1 MKKRVL
7 WIGVSFLALV
17 LVAIVAVV
25 SVRKTEPDIRGVL
38 KERLKGKEYG
48 IVVGIVDEQGERV
61 IARGGFG
68 RGINRAVDADT
79 LFELCSVTKVITSL
93 LLADMVERGEV
104 ATDDP
109 IDRFLP
115 AKVASPEKN
124 GRKITLANLATHTSG
139 LPSTPY
145 GSGSPSE
152 EAVDM
157 PGYAT
162 LTETEL
168 YGFLSTCTLTREP
181 GSSFEYSNVGMGLLG
196 HLLARRAGRT
206 YEELVVERI
215 CAPLGMDSTRITLN
229 PELEARLAPGHFRTG
244 EPARHWML
252 APPLAGAGAFR
263 STANDMLRF
272 LAANIGLEPSPLSRA
287 MQAAQQARADSEWP
301 GVKVGLGWCV
311 VERDGKTL
319 RMHSGGVP
327 GYRSFIGFS
336 TQPKRG
342 VVVLGNSSTDIEDIG
357 LYLLDKELG
366 LLESG
371 PSISVVREPVT
382 VAASLLDAYA
392 GLYQVDESRKISIS
406 REEDRLL
413 LQITRQPSYVLLP
426 ESETR
431 FFIAQPEVLVTFVNE
446 GGNHVSELVVR
457 QAGREVRCPRLPPV
471 QAAAVDTRVYDS
483 YVGRY
488 EVNPARA
495 IQVTREGDRLFV
507 QPTLEPRE
515 ELYPASP
522 GAEFLAYL
530 SDTHVHFV
538 TKQDGTVSGLVLRM
552 GKNEMI
558 AAKVEEHFKTVE
570 VDPTMLE
577 QLVGVYQ
584 HNPDFHLTV
593 IKIGNRLFIKGTGQP
608 MHELYALSETRF
620 FAKTVPLPNE
630 VSFARDN
637 GRVTSLTV
645 SAGREIETS
654 RKIR

>member
-1 MKKRVL
+1 MKKLVL
-7 WIGVSFLALV
+7 WSGVSLLGLV
-17 LVAIVAVV
+17 LVAIAAVM
-25 SVRKTEPDIRGVL
+25 STRKGEPNISGVL
-38 KERLKGKEYG
+38 KERLAGKEYG
-48 IVVGIVDEQGERV
+48 IVVGIVDEQGQRV
-61 IARGGFG
+61 IARGSLGNG
-68 RGINRAVDADT
+68 KSRAVDGDS

-93 LLADMVERGEV
+93 LLAEMVERGEV
-104 ATDDP
+104 AADDP
-109 IDRFLP
+109 IERYLP
-115 AKVASPEKN
+115 ATVASPERN
-124 GRKITLANLATHTSG
+124 GRKITLAHLATHTSG

-145 GSGSPSE
+145 GSDAPSE
-152 EAVDM
+152 EAVNM

-162 LTETEL
+162 LTEAEL

-215 CAPLGMDSTRITLN
+215 CAPLGMDSTRVTLN

-301 GVKVGLGWCV
+301 GVKIGLGWCV

-319 RMHSGGVP
+319 WMHSGGVP

-336 TQPKRG
+336 KQPKRG
-342 VVVLGNSSTDIEDIG
+342 MVVLGNSSTDIEDIG
-357 LYLLDKELG
+357 LYLLDKSLG

-382 VAASLLDAYA
+382 VAVSLLDAYA
-392 GLYQVDESRKISIS
+392 GLYQVDKTRKISIA
-406 REEDRLL
+406 REGDQLF
-413 LQITRQPSYVLLP
+413 LQITRQPRYVLLP

-431 FFIAQPEVLVTFVNE
+431 FFIAQPEVLVTFVNK
-446 GGNHVSELVVR
+446 GGNQASELVVR

-471 QAAAVDTRVYDS
+471 QAAALDTSVYDS

-488 EVNPARA
+488 EVSPSRSV
-495 IQVTREGDRLFV
+495 QVTREGDRLFV

-515 ELYPASP
+515 ELFPASP
-522 GAEFLAYL
+522 GGEFLAYL
-530 SDTHVHFV
+530 SDTQVHFV

-552 GKNEMI
+552 GKNEMT
-558 AAKVEEHFKTVE
+558 AGKVEEHFKTVE
-570 VDPTMLE
+570 VDPGMLE

-593 IKIGNRLFIKGTGQP
+593 IRIGNRLFIKGTGQP
-608 MHELYALSETRF
+608 MHELYPLSQTRY

-630 VSFARDN
+630 VSFTREN

-645 SAGREIETS
+645 SAGRETETS